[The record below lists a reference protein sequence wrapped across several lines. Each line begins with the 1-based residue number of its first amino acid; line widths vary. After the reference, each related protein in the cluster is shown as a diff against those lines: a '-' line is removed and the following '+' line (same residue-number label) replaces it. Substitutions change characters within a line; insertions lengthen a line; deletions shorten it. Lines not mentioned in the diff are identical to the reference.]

1 MICIPI
7 TAPSQD
13 EAIKD
18 IQRCC
23 PFADAV
29 ELRMDCIAGAD
40 LGRLITAVRAAC
52 SRVKVIVTCR
62 SRKESLLPAGGAK
75 RESSELSPESRMKIL
90 KQAAEM
96 EADYIDIELSMGADA
111 ILGLQTFC
119 RKRKSASQVIVSW
132 HDIAA
137 TPSEAKLKQVF
148 RACAVFRPAIV
159 KIVTMAKS
167 AGDNLK
173 VLSLLAYAEKHG
185 QAIAAMC
192 MGPEGRPSRV
202 AAPLLG
208 SALAF
213 AVLPGIG
220 PSAPGQLTA
229 GAMRELWR
237 RIAGSPVEPALPPC
251 REEGLSLILLG
262 NPARQ
267 SLSPLM
273 HNAALKAL
281 ALNGHYSAFCAT
293 DIAQAVAGLRGMN
306 IRGASVTIPFK
317 RSVMEHLDAID
328 PDAFALG
335 AVNTIVNDAGYL
347 TGYNTDWLGLVGALK
362 TKTAVSGKTFVVLGA
377 GGTARAAAY
386 GIRKE
391 GGEVII
397 ANRSAGTGVAL
408 AEEFGCPFYSLAM
421 LKKVRADGLINTT
434 PVGMSPDVSASP
446 VEPGYLKRF
455 EVVMDVIYNP
465 LKTKLLTD
473 AEAQGCR
480 IISGLDMF
488 VHQGAAQFQLWTKQ
502 DAPAAL
508 MKKVVRERLEQQNES

>member
-7 TAPSQD
+7 TATSQD

-40 LGRLITAVRAAC
+40 PGRLIAAVRVAC
-52 SRVKVIVTCR
+52 GRVKVIVTCR
-62 SRKESLLPAGGAK
+62 SREESLLPPERTGRAAGG
-75 RESSELSPESRMKIL
+75 LSPSARMKIL
-90 KQAAEM
+90 RQAAELS
-96 EADYIDIELSMGADA
+96 ADFIDIELSMGADA
-111 ILGLQTFC
+111 ILGLQAFC
-119 RKRKSASQVIVSW
+119 RKRKSPSQLIVSW
-132 HDIAA
+132 HDISA

-148 RACAVFRPAIV
+148 RACAVFKPAIV
-159 KIVTMAKS
+159 KIVTMAKC

-173 VLSLLAYAEKHG
+173 VLSLLSYAEKHG
-185 QAIAAMC
+185 QAIATMC
-192 MGPEGRPSRV
+192 MGPEGRASRV

-237 RIAGSPVEPALPPC
+237 RIAAQPVEPAPPPC
-251 REEGLSLILLG
+251 GQEGLNLILLG
-262 NPARQ
+262 NPVRH

-281 ALNGHYSAFCAT
+281 GLNGHYSAFCAT
-293 DIAQAVAGLRGMN
+293 DIAQAAAGLRGMN

-317 RSVMEHLDAID
+317 RSVMEYLDAID

-335 AVNTIVNDAGYL
+335 AVNTIVNDAGCL

-362 TKTAVSGKTFVVLGA
+362 TQTAISGKTFVVLGA
-377 GGTARAAAY
+377 GGTARAAAF

-391 GGEVII
+391 GGEILI

-434 PVGMSPDVSASP
+434 PVGMFPDVSASP
-446 VEPGYLKRF
+446 VEPGCLKRF

-465 LKTKLLTD
+465 LKTKLLAE

-480 IISGLDMF
+480 IVSGLDMF
-488 VHQGAAQFQLWTKQ
+488 VHQGAAQFQLWTKH

-508 MKKVVRERLEQQNES
+508 MKKVVRERLEQNES